1 MFQRLPVKPSER
13 EKLFSE
19 FHKLRCNKD
28 IENKFVQAFECESI
42 PKVKV
47 YFFQM
52 FINALLQGVLDEILL
67 YHKSCDDFKQYIS
80 NESEQQI
87 LFYICGFI
95 LNKLKKMSCKVLAP
109 FSDVISSFYDKNVQN
124 LEFVKNVS
132 AWTQKLDRGGLKYP
146 SKYFFFR
153 VREVDLCINRNLDFD
168 NLNSTSL
175 SLDHLLPIIFDSYL
189 VKYYFV
195 RLVETYPD
203 RDCDILLRYIVK
215 LFVTVKGFAI
225 AKRARNKFCSNSRS
239 NSLRG
244 SLKNEIYM
252 LYE

>member
-1 MFQRLPVKPSER
+1 MTASSIQTVFFVCLYLQIEEVEVTTEDQTRPSISDTEFTSIFKRAVDKAATNIQNDKLLRNPKSKHGEGIMRLVLFCTTFNFIEFCFKLLFGSFLTMFQRLPVKPSER

-146 SKYFFFR
+146 SKYFFFS
-153 VREVDLCINRNLDFD
+153 C
-168 NLNSTSL
+168 
-175 SLDHLLPIIFDSYL
+175 
-189 VKYYFV
+189 
-195 RLVETYPD
+195 
-203 RDCDILLRYIVK
+203 
-215 LFVTVKGFAI
+215 KG
-225 AKRARNKFCSNSRS
+225 S
-239 NSLRG
+239 
-244 SLKNEIYM
+244 
-252 LYE
+252 